1 MKIYEFFARNMNDF
15 LVCIISTFFCFL
27 IAFFFC
33 SIHRI
38 RLSKKIALS
47 VNVKKDGEW
56 RLAWK
61 FKIVNT
67 SIFTGFANFDIKL
80 VGINYVRN
88 SDNTL
93 TQHRDAIEVFAGVR
107 RLTRYIPR
115 PILFVKRLMNP
126 DYTIS
131 FAYRPVTFENLEI
144 KKNEY
149 ESLELSVS
157 CVDTLTGRPHVYL
170 QEYPLSKRS
179 ILEGN
184 FTNDGR
190 LRKILPLTDEEK
202 EFVSRHKNEK
212 KVTECDSCREYGSD
226 IFMSFSVDGSVKIDS
241 EKITKQKK
249 KHTNRK
255 CKNHSRKNR

>member
-1 MKIYEFFARNMNDF
+1 MIYEFFARNLNDF
-15 LVCIISTFFCFL
+15 LVGIVSTFFCFI

-38 RLSKKIALS
+38 KLSKKITLS
-47 VNVKKDGEW
+47 VNVKKDGEQ

-93 TQHRDAIEVFAGVR
+93 TQHRDAIDVVAGVR
-107 RLTRYIPR
+107 RLTRYIPL
-115 PILFVKRLMNP
+115 PILFIKRLINP
-126 DYTIS
+126 DYTIT
-131 FAYRPVTFENLEI
+131 FAYRPVTFENLNL

-149 ESLELSVS
+149 EALELSVS

-170 QEYPLSKRS
+170 HEYPLSKRT

-212 KVTECDSCREYGSD
+212 KVTESDSRPGYGGD
-226 IFMSFSVDGSVKIDS
+226 IFIVFSYDEHTKRDS
-241 EKITKQKK
+241 EKNQKSK
-249 KHTNRK
+249 KRTSRKSKNR
-255 CKNHSRKNR
+255 SRKNR

>member
-1 MKIYEFFARNMNDF
+1 MKVYEFFARNMNDF
-15 LVCIISTFFCFL
+15 LVSIVSTFFCFI

-38 RLSKKIALS
+38 KLSKKIALS
-47 VNVKKDGEW
+47 VNVKKDGEQ

-80 VGINYVRN
+80 AGINYVRN

-93 TQHRDAIEVFAGVR
+93 TQHRAAIEVVAGVR
-107 RLTRYIPR
+107 RLTRYIPL
-115 PILFVKRLMNP
+115 PILFIKRLINP
-126 DYTIS
+126 DYTIT
-131 FAYRPVTFENLEI
+131 FAYRPVTFENLNL

-149 ESLELSVS
+149 EALELSVS
-157 CVDTLTGRPHVYL
+157 CVDTLTGRSHVYL
-170 QEYPLSKRS
+170 HEYPLSKRS

-190 LRKILPLTDEEK
+190 LKKILPLTDEEK
-202 EFVSRHKNEK
+202 EFVRRHKNEK
-212 KVTECDSCREYGSD
+212 KVTESESRHGYGGD
-226 IFMSFSVDGSVKIDS
+226 IFIVFSSDEHTKRDS
-241 EKITKQKK
+241 EKNQKSK
-249 KHTNRK
+249 KRT
-255 CKNHSRKNR
+255 SRKSKNRSRKKR